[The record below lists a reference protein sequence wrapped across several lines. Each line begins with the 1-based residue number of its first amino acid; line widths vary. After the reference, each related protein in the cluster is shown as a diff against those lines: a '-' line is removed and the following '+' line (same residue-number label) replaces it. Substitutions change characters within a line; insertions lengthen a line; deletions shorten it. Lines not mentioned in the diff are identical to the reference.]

1 LRRVVYL
8 VEVPYFEH
16 CFAIMERVR
25 KETVPG
31 WECIVL
37 TPEDGAIRQ
46 DQSLEQLKV
55 VVPNCVTDVNGATTY
70 GS

>member
-1 LRRVVYL
+1 MNYDL
-8 VEVPYFEH
+8 VEVPYLEH
-16 CFAIMERVR
+16 CFAIMERVS

-37 TPEDGAIRQ
+37 TSEDGPIWQ
-46 DQSLEQLKV
+46 GQGLKQLKV
-55 VVPNCVTDVNGATTY
+55 VVPNCVTDVNGATRY